1 MKRLSFSKGKPFF
14 LSIFTKFSFNYFKLI
29 RKNIEWLLVVD
40 FIFISEGELEM
51 FKVQEIRE
59 IIKLVDA
66 SSIDEFVYEVDGA
79 KVKLKKNNVVVTETV
94 APKKEVVAPVV
105 QQTAPVEAPAAP
117 APAKVEEAP
126 AAPATNDPSLHKVV
140 SPMVGTFY
148 QAPNPDSPA
157 YVKVGDK
164 VGNETI
170 VCIVEAMKLFNEIE
184 AEVQGEIVE
193 VLVKDGE
200 LVEYGQP
207 LFLVKAE

>member
-1 MKRLSFSKGKPFF
+1 
-14 LSIFTKFSFNYFKLI
+14 
-29 RKNIEWLLVVD
+29 
-40 FIFISEGELEM
+40 M

-66 SSIDEFVYEVDGA
+66 SSIDEFVYEADGA
-79 KVKLKKNNVVVTETV
+79 KVKLKKKGGVTEVV
-94 APKKEVVAPVV
+94 APKKEVVQTVVEKVEAAPAPV
-105 QQTAPVEAPAAP
+105 APAAP
-117 APAKVEEAP
+117 APKVESPAP
-126 AAPATNDPSLHKVV
+126 AAPVADTADLHKIT

-148 QAPNPDSPA
+148 QAPNPKSPA

-164 VGNETI
+164 VGDESI

-184 AEVQGEIVE
+184 AEVKGEIVE
-193 VLVKDGE
+193 ILVKDGQ

>member
-1 MKRLSFSKGKPFF
+1 
-14 LSIFTKFSFNYFKLI
+14 
-29 RKNIEWLLVVD
+29 
-40 FIFISEGELEM
+40 M
-51 FKVQEIRE
+51 FKIQEIRE
-59 IIKLVDA
+59 IIKLVDS

-79 KVKLKKNNVVVTETV
+79 KVKLKKNGVVTETV

-105 QQTAPVEAPAAP
+105 EQSAPAAAP
-117 APAKVEEAP
+117 VAPAKAEEAP
-126 AAPATNDPSLHKVV
+126 AAAPTNNDSSLHKIV

-148 QAPNPDSPA
+148 QSPNPESPA
-157 YVKVGDK
+157 YAKVGDK

>member
-1 MKRLSFSKGKPFF
+1 
-14 LSIFTKFSFNYFKLI
+14 
-29 RKNIEWLLVVD
+29 
-40 FIFISEGELEM
+40 M
-51 FKVQEIRE
+51 FKIQEIRE
-59 IIKLVDA
+59 IIKLVDS

-79 KVKLKKNNVVVTETV
+79 KVKLKKNGVVVTETV

-105 QQTAPVEAPAAP
+105 QQSAPAAPVAPAAP
-117 APAKVEEAP
+117 AKAEEAP
-126 AAPATNDPSLHKVV
+126 AASATTANDPSLHKVV

>member
-1 MKRLSFSKGKPFF
+1 
-14 LSIFTKFSFNYFKLI
+14 
-29 RKNIEWLLVVD
+29 
-40 FIFISEGELEM
+40 M
-51 FKVQEIRE
+51 FKIQEIRE
-59 IIKLVDA
+59 IIKLVDS

-79 KVKLKKNNVVVTETV
+79 KVKLKKNGVVVTETV
-94 APKKEVVAPVV
+94 APKKEVAAPVV
-105 QQTAPVEAPAAP
+105 QQSAPAAAPVAPAAP
-117 APAKVEEAP
+117 AKAEEAP
-126 AAPATNDPSLHKVV
+126 AAAPVNNDPSLHKIV

-148 QAPNPDSPA
+148 QSPNPDSPA
-157 YVKVGDK
+157 YAKVGDK

-193 VLVKDGE
+193 LLVKDGE